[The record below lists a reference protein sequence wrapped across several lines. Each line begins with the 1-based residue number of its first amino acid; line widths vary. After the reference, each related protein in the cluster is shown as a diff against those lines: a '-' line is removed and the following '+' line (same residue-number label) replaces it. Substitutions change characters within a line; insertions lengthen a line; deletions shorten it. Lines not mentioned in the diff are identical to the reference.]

1 MHRNKIHEKM
11 IKKNKSGQIYMSKID
26 EITNVVNEHEIMDI
40 IDHKEID
47 NQFYFL
53 LVLNIQKEY
62 IRGWIKGHLL
72 EKFQIFFNYKVKNM
86 LNYIFI

>member
-26 EITNVVNEHEIMDI
+26 EITNVVNENEIMDI

-47 NQFYFL
+47 NQMYFL
-53 LVLNIQKEY
+53 LVLNIQNDY
-62 IRGWIKGHLL
+62 VRGWIKGHLL
-72 EKFQIFFNYKVKNM
+72 QKFNFK
-86 LNYIFI
+86 L